1 LAHQACQRKQFL
13 RLAPAHSSF
22 AVRGTEFSTMFLT
35 EKVSAVPSF
44 EVDRRDTN
52 QHDFSVVPG
61 SPVASHRNMLTPPLE
76 SLSIMEGGPDFW
88 SFAGSP
94 SKKVIE
100 MSGLQ
105 PFSEEMWAAV
115 MAPDGHS
122 AFGSNMA
129 ISPLL
134 AKLSTGPVV
143 PEIPRDL
150 SEAVTSPSLTPDTPA
165 EGVPSYAQETP
176 PVQSPAVE
184 IAEVA
189 SNSKMAGAASPT
201 ASSTSK
207 SEEANKSTCGLRR
220 GRRVRRPPGE
230 FNLEDNTSTKAPRRT
245 NSASK
250 GCIAR
255 KRSTGKAAGRCNVPS
270 AVSLSGGI
278 RRRPT
283 AAMTVEE
290 RVLAIFGEDALRLD
304 RDSFK
309 LWRSATELPTLTS
322 SEQATLKRL
331 RRRLLGRTYAKRSR
345 DRQVAHAESVQT
357 ACEKLASENAAIRK
371 KIERLEQL
379 LSDDTMASSIL
390 ES

>member
-1 LAHQACQRKQFL
+1 M
-13 RLAPAHSSF
+13 
-22 AVRGTEFSTMFLT
+22 RGTEFSTMFLT

-44 EVDRRDTN
+44 EVDQRDNN

-76 SLSIMEGGPDFW
+76 SLSIMDGAPDFW

-122 AFGSNMA
+122 AFGNSIA

-134 AKLSTGPVV
+134 AKLPTGPVV
-143 PEIPRDL
+143 PEIPRNL
-150 SEAVTSPSLTPDTPA
+150 SKAVTSPSLTPYTPA
-165 EGVPSYAQETP
+165 EVVPSSAQETP
-176 PVQSPAVE
+176 QVQSPAVE
-184 IAEVA
+184 TAEVA

-207 SEEANKSTCGLRR
+207 SEEINKSPCGLRR

-230 FNLEDNTSTKAPRRT
+230 FNLEDNVSTKVPRRT

-255 KRSTGKAAGRCNVPS
+255 KRSTGKTAGRCKVPS

-283 AAMTVEE
+283 EAMTVEE

-309 LWRSATELPTLTS
+309 VWRSATELPTLTS

-345 DRQVAHAESVQT
+345 DRQVAHAESVQ
-357 ACEKLASENAAIRK
+357 ASCEKLASENAAIRK

-379 LSDDTMASSIL
+379 LSEDAMAGSIF

>member
-1 LAHQACQRKQFL
+1 MISNGLPLLLIAQ
-13 RLAPAHSSF
+13 
-22 AVRGTEFSTMFLT
+22 
-35 EKVSAVPSF
+35 
-44 EVDRRDTN
+44 
-52 QHDFSVVPG
+52 VPG
-61 SPVASHRNMLTPPLE
+61 SPVTSHGNMLTPPLE
-76 SLSIMEGGPDFW
+76 SLSIIDGTPDFW

-115 MAPDGHS
+115 MAPEEPS
-122 AFGSNMA
+122 AFGTNMA

-134 AKLSTGPVV
+134 AKLPTVPVV
-143 PEIPRDL
+143 PEIPRD
-150 SEAVTSPSLTPDTPA
+150 SSKADTSSRLIPNTPA
-165 EGVPSYAQETP
+165 TQAEVVPSTALETP
-176 PVQSPAVE
+176 PIESPTVE
-184 IAEVA
+184 TAEMA

-201 ASSTSK
+201 ASSTNDK
-207 SEEANKSTCGLRR
+207 SEEANKSLRGLRR

-230 FNLEDNTSTKAPRRT
+230 FNLEGIASTRAPRRT
-245 NSASK
+245 SSASK

-255 KRSTGKAAGRCNVPS
+255 KRSTGKAAGRCKVTS

-283 AAMTVEE
+283 EAMTVEE

-309 LWRSATELPTLTS
+309 MWRSATELPTLTS

-345 DRQVAHAESVQT
+345 DRQVAHAETVQA
-357 ACEKLASENAAIRK
+357 ACEKIASENAAIRK
-371 KIERLEQL
+371 KIEHLKQL
-379 LSDDTMASSIL
+379 LSEDDMASTNL